1 MKHLIAKLT
10 EDEATRKWLLYATA
24 IGKGQFVPV
33 FNLLETKRFLNT
45 I

>member
-1 MKHLIAKLT
+1 MNSMDVIKT
-10 EDEATRKWLLYATA
+10 
-24 IGKGQFVPV
+24 GKKYMQLNTFEKYH